1 MLFSCH
7 SNNNISNI
15 SQIASCLAVSLIYVQ
30 FLSVSYSHSR
40 LSLFLLPC
48 CPSVALQA
56 LPVSFHWNPSPPPLH
71 PHPSTRRSRVLI
83 ASRGR
88 KSATSATDL
97 QSAGQDTAWLVPCI
111 GEPRRDVQ
119 LGATQ
124 IKHFYGRSIYGFT
137 LAGDL

>member
-56 LPVSFHWNPSPPPLH
+56 LPVSFHWNPSPPPSS
-71 PHPSTRRSRVLI
+71 PSSLYSPQPRSNCFPRAEVGHLGNRPPKRRPRHSVTCALYR
-83 ASRGR
+83 RTEER
-88 KSATSATDL
+88 C
-97 QSAGQDTAWLVPCI
+97 TA
-111 GEPRRDVQ
+111 RRNSDKTF
-119 LGATQ
+119 LW
-124 IKHFYGRSIYGFT
+124 
-137 LAGDL
+137 